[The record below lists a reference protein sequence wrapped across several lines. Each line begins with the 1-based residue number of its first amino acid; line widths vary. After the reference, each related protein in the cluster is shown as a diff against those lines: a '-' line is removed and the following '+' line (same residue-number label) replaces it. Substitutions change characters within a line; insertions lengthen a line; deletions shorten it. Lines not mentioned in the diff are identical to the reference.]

1 MTRPGDLPPPPAHPP
16 NDAAN
21 PATVLDRV
29 RPTVVRRR
37 VYQPPPGGHDGGA
50 AHAGATHVMRG
61 DNADDDENGPPSSVN
76 VARALASLRIDE
88 LRRLEEIV
96 SADDDPPVPSVRAVP
111 VASAVPTLRMGPSMG
126 LPELASSMGIA
137 DEDLVTALVTH
148 GFFSVTAT
156 SVLSRETG
164 RAAAGMFGWTVVDDD
179 ALVPRA
185 PRSAKKAK
193 KDAAP
198 AERVATAKAAAP
210 RSKTSPAS
218 TKAKPA
224 AKRTGRRGG

>member
-1 MTRPGDLPPPPAHPP
+1 MTRPGDPPPHPQP
-16 NDAAN
+16 HDAAPAS

-37 VYQPPPGGHDGGA
+37 VYEPPPTAPGAGA

-61 DNADDDENGPPSSVN
+61 DNTDDDENGPPSSVN
-76 VARALASLRIDE
+76 VARALASLRVDE

-111 VASAVPTLRMGPSMG
+111 VASAVPTLRMGPSMA
-126 LPELASSMGIA
+126 LPELASSMGVA

-156 SVLSRETG
+156 SVLTRETG

-179 ALVPRA
+179 TLVPRA

-193 KDAAP
+193 KDPAP
-198 AERVATAKAAAP
+198 AAKAAAKAAVP
-210 RSKTSPAS
+210 ASNPSPAS
-218 TKAKPA
+218 SKAKPA